1 MERFDRLIL
10 VGMVENELYRMEL
23 SIRESVVDLEG

>member
-10 VGMVENELYRMEL
+10 VGMVENSLHRMEL
-23 SIRESVVDLEG
+23 SIRVRVVDLEG

>member
-1 MERFDRLIL
+1 MERFDTLIL
-10 VGMVENELYRMEL
+10 VGMVENSLYRMEL